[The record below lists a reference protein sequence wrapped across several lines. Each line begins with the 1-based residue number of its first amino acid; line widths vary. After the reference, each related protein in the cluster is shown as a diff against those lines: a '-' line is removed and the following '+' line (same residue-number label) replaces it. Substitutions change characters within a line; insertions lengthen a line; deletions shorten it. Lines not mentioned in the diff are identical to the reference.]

1 MENII
6 NTFKMIL
13 CSYASS
19 ICVSLSK
26 SMMFASLLVLR
37 ATHVG
42 LGGWLLCSQQHEG
55 KLLSRRLPAGIPLA
69 NRRSVRE
76 HYRCLI
82 LANTLTISALTVRQ
96 FPPVATEHD
105 CREIPLRSVAINI
118 HTIEDTACTLPALLG
133 STASSL
139 PPPLSTRAG
148 KHKSRK
154 PRKWPPTYHLSDPD
168 PSATSTDARHR
179 CSEACGRHL
188 TRRKEE
194 GGQQAAALGLDGR
207 FAGTSR

>member
-6 NTFKMIL
+6 NTFRMIL

-55 KLLSRRLPAGIPLA
+55 KLRSRRLPVGIPLA

-96 FPPVATEHD
+96 CPPVATEHD
-105 CREIPLRSVAINI
+105 CREIPLRSVDKMR
-118 HTIEDTACTLPALLG
+118 HWRLSVP
-133 STASSL
+133 STPS
-139 PPPLSTRAG
+139 LSTYIPLKTPPAPYRPCWVRR
-148 KHKSRK
+148 HPHCLRPC
-154 PRKWPPTYHLSDPD
+154 PREQANTSPGNLENGRPPT
-168 PSATSTDARHR
+168 T
-179 CSEACGRHL
+179 
-188 TRRKEE
+188 
-194 GGQQAAALGLDGR
+194 
-207 FAGTSR
+207 